1 MNLGVNAGLLDCLI
15 SSTSDVYGKGYVLS
29 DGAFKRLVSSDLTYP
44 EPPPVEGVYLHI
56 ESALAQQG
64 LWLDGSS

>member
-1 MNLGVNAGLLDCLI
+1 MNLSVNAGLLDCLI

-29 DGAFKRLVSSDLTYP
+29 DGAFKKLASSSLTYP

-64 LWLDGSS
+64 LWLDGIS